1 MATRPAADGPLARR
15 EACGDVTSVEGERD
29 MSQAEYTIEELLANY
44 KGEPEYVRGPE
55 GDLAFRKS
63 LKTNV
68 LQLTDESLKSDTLT
82 PDEADDV
89 IAYYGWNIWD
99 VLGTRATEG
108 ENGLIPRQEY
118 EALSTV
124 EYMTKFPEL
133 WDLITEEVGGDGV
146 IEIGATARR
155 EIGTKVNALH
165 VWCAGASFVTGRG
178 ITMGLG
184 HFGPTDRAEAIAR
197 AFQFNRRLARGMWG
211 DEGGMFAS
219 QRNYRV
225 PLLEGTPWLERFR
238 DEAVFFDDPAQ
249 KALYTKFNATAQL
262 LVFLLH
268 FDNRLGLGDSGPY
281 PTEDGGFL
289 IVRDH
294 FLNDPAYHWFDVAD
308 ELPHC
313 ITQAMYFKPP
323 PEMKVIVNDLSTT
336 FTQPASYIPYMTGMA
351 VYARDKWDTPDLRHP
366 PRRRGGDEALH
377 GDLAEGDDEAVQAH
391 LRDVEARPHHLRRD
405 ELRRRLGAPV
415 PAPLGHLRQGDR
427 ARLARVGPD
436 DLGEL
441 LPARPRRPG
450 RAAAARGDHRR
461 QGRAV
466 AAGLGG
472 REIERAGVSPPR
484 ASSPARRRRARRSGP
499 ASRRPRP
506 TPRSTTRGCPPR
518 ARRSASC

>member
-1 MATRPAADGPLARR
+1 M
-15 EACGDVTSVEGERD
+15 
-29 MSQAEYTIEELLANY
+29 
-44 KGEPEYVRGPE
+44 
-55 GDLAFRKS
+55 
-63 LKTNV
+63 
-68 LQLTDESLKSDTLT
+68 KSDTLT

-89 IAYYGWNIWD
+89 LAYFGWNIWD

-108 ENGLIPRQEY
+108 ENSLIPRQEY
-118 EALSTV
+118 EALSTI
-124 EYMTKFPEL
+124 EYMKKYPEL

-146 IEIGATARR
+146 IDIGATARR

-184 HFGPTDRAEAIAR
+184 HFDKTDRADAIAR
-197 AFQFNRRLARGMWG
+197 ALQFNRRLARGMWG

-219 QRNYRV
+219 QRGYRV

-238 DEAVFFDDPAQ
+238 DEAVFFEDPQQQAM
-249 KALYTKFNATAQL
+249 YTKFNATAQL

-281 PTEDGGFL
+281 PTEDGGFM

-351 VYARDKWDTPDLRHP
+351 VYARDKWDTPVSDIRLVGEDDIKRYTEIAQKATM
-366 PRRRGGDEALH
+366 RLYKRISGMSKRDRITCGVTNYVVDWALPFIR
-377 GDLAEGDDEAVQAH
+377 LAGVQDKAIAQGWLEWEEMTSQGYYPLVRDGQAGPLLPEAVIAGKGAQSMQA
-391 LRDVEARPHHLRRD
+391 
-405 ELRRRLGAPV
+405 
-415 PAPLGHLRQGDR
+415 
-427 ARLARVGPD
+427 
-436 DLGEL
+436 
-441 LPARPRRPG
+441 
-450 RAAAARGDHRR
+450 
-461 QGRAV
+461 
-466 AAGLGG
+466 
-472 REIERAGVSPPR
+472 
-484 ASSPARRRRARRSGP
+484 
-499 ASRRPRP
+499 
-506 TPRSTTRGCPPR
+506 
-518 ARRSASC
+518 

>member
-1 MATRPAADGPLARR
+1 
-15 EACGDVTSVEGERD
+15 

-44 KGEPEYVRGPE
+44 KGVPEYIRGPE
-55 GDLAFRKS
+55 GDVAFRKS
-63 LKTNV
+63 LKTNA
-68 LQLTDESLKSDTLT
+68 LTLTDESLKSDTLT

-146 IEIGATARR
+146 IDIGATARR

-238 DEAVFFDDPAQ
+238 DEAVFFEGPEQQAM
-249 KALYTKFNATAQL
+249 YTKFNATAQL

-281 PTEDGGFL
+281 PTEDGGFM

-336 FTQPASYIPYMTGMA
+336 FTQPASYIPYMTGMG
-351 VYARDKWDTPDLRHP
+351 VYARDKWDTPVSDIRVVGEEDIKRYTQIAQKATMRLYKRISGMSKRDRITCGVTNYVVDWALPFLRLS
-366 PRRRGGDEALH
+366 GTYNKAIEQGWLEWDEMTSQSYYPLVRD
-377 GDLAEGDDEAVQAH
+377 GQA
-391 LRDVEARPHHLRRD
+391 
-405 ELRRRLGAPV
+405 
-415 PAPLGHLRQGDR
+415 
-427 ARLARVGPD
+427 GP
-436 DLGEL
+436 L
-441 LPARPRRPG
+441 LPEAII
-450 RAAAARGDHRR
+450 
-461 QGRAV
+461 
-466 AAGLGG
+466 AGKGAQSLQ
-472 REIERAGVSPPR
+472 A
-484 ASSPARRRRARRSGP
+484 
-499 ASRRPRP
+499 
-506 TPRSTTRGCPPR
+506 
-518 ARRSASC
+518 

>member
-1 MATRPAADGPLARR
+1 
-15 EACGDVTSVEGERD
+15 
-29 MSQAEYTIEELLANY
+29 MSQAEYTIEELLAHY
-44 KGEPEYVRGPE
+44 KGQPEYVRGPE
-55 GDLAFRKS
+55 GDVAFRKS

-133 WDLITEEVGGDGV
+133 WDLITEAVGADGV
-146 IEIGATARR
+146 IDIGATARR

-238 DEAVFFDDPAQ
+238 DEAVFFDDPVQ
-249 KALYTKFNATAQL
+249 KALYTTFNATAQL

-294 FLNDPAYHWFDVAD
+294 FLNDPAYHWFDVAE

-351 VYARDKWDTPDLRHP
+351 VYARDKWDTPVSDIRRVDEEEMKRYTAISQKAMMKLYKRISGMSKRDRITCGVTNYVVDWALPFLRLS
-366 PRRRGGDEALH
+366 GTYDKAIEQGWLEWDEMTSQSYYPLVRD
-377 GDLAEGDDEAVQAH
+377 GQA
-391 LRDVEARPHHLRRD
+391 
-405 ELRRRLGAPV
+405 
-415 PAPLGHLRQGDR
+415 
-427 ARLARVGPD
+427 GP
-436 DLGEL
+436 L
-441 LPARPRRPG
+441 LPEAII
-450 RAAAARGDHRR
+450 
-461 QGRAV
+461 
-466 AAGLGG
+466 AGKGAQSLQ
-472 REIERAGVSPPR
+472 A
-484 ASSPARRRRARRSGP
+484 
-499 ASRRPRP
+499 
-506 TPRSTTRGCPPR
+506 
-518 ARRSASC
+518 

>member
-1 MATRPAADGPLARR
+1 
-15 EACGDVTSVEGERD
+15 

-44 KGEPEYVRGPE
+44 KGVPEYIRGPE
-55 GDLAFRKS
+55 GDVAFRKS
-63 LKTNV
+63 LKTNA
-68 LQLTDESLKSDTLT
+68 LTLTDESLKSDTLT

-146 IEIGATARR
+146 IDIGATARR

-184 HFGPTDRAEAIAR
+184 HYGPTDRAEAIAR

-225 PLLEGTPWLERFR
+225 PLLEGTDWLERFR
-238 DEAVFFDDPAQ
+238 DEAVFFDDPEQQAM
-249 KALYTKFNATAQL
+249 YTKFNATAQL

-336 FTQPASYIPYMTGMA
+336 FTQPASYIPYMTGMG
-351 VYARDKWDTPDLRHP
+351 VYARDKWDTPVSDIRLVGEEDIKRYTEIAQKATMRLYKRISGMSKRDRITCGVTNYVVDWALPFLRLS
-366 PRRRGGDEALH
+366 GTYNKAIEQGWLEWDEMTSQSYYPLVRD
-377 GDLAEGDDEAVQAH
+377 GQA
-391 LRDVEARPHHLRRD
+391 
-405 ELRRRLGAPV
+405 
-415 PAPLGHLRQGDR
+415 
-427 ARLARVGPD
+427 GP
-436 DLGEL
+436 L
-441 LPARPRRPG
+441 LPEAII
-450 RAAAARGDHRR
+450 
-461 QGRAV
+461 
-466 AAGLGG
+466 AGKGAQSLQ
-472 REIERAGVSPPR
+472 A
-484 ASSPARRRRARRSGP
+484 
-499 ASRRPRP
+499 
-506 TPRSTTRGCPPR
+506 
-518 ARRSASC
+518 

>member
-1 MATRPAADGPLARR
+1 
-15 EACGDVTSVEGERD
+15 
-29 MSQAEYTIEELLANY
+29 MSQTEYTIEELLANY
-44 KGEPEYVRGPE
+44 MGQPEYIRGPE
-55 GDLAFRKS
+55 GDIAFRKS
-63 LKTNV
+63 LKTDV
-68 LQLTDESLKSDTLT
+68 LTLTDESLKSDTLS

-89 IAYYGWNIWD
+89 LAYYGWNIWD

-124 EYMTKFPEL
+124 EYMQKFPEL

-146 IEIGATARR
+146 IDIGATARR

-225 PLLEGTPWLERFR
+225 PLLEGTDWLDRFR
-238 DEAVFFDDPAQ
+238 EDAVFFDDPAQ
-249 KALYTKFNATAQL
+249 KAMYTTFNATAQL

-294 FLNDPAYHWFDVAD
+294 FLNDPAYHWFDVAE

-351 VYARDKWDTPDLRHP
+351 VYARDKWDTPVSDVRLVGEDDIKRYTGISQKAMMKLYKRISGMSKRDRITCGVTNYVVDWALPFLRLSGTYDKAIEQGWLEWDP
-366 PRRRGGDEALH
+366 MTSESYYPLVRDG
-377 GDLAEGDDEAVQAH
+377 QA
-391 LRDVEARPHHLRRD
+391 
-405 ELRRRLGAPV
+405 
-415 PAPLGHLRQGDR
+415 
-427 ARLARVGPD
+427 GP
-436 DLGEL
+436 L
-441 LPARPRRPG
+441 LPEAII
-450 RAAAARGDHRR
+450 
-461 QGRAV
+461 
-466 AAGLGG
+466 AGKGAQSLQ
-472 REIERAGVSPPR
+472 A
-484 ASSPARRRRARRSGP
+484 
-499 ASRRPRP
+499 
-506 TPRSTTRGCPPR
+506 
-518 ARRSASC
+518 

>member
-1 MATRPAADGPLARR
+1 
-15 EACGDVTSVEGERD
+15 

-44 KGEPEYVRGPE
+44 KGVPEYVRGPE

-63 LKTNV
+63 LKTNA
-68 LQLTDESLKSDTLT
+68 LTLTDESLKSDTLT

-146 IEIGATARR
+146 IDIGATARR

-225 PLLEGTPWLERFR
+225 PLLEGTDWLERFR
-238 DEAVFFDDPAQ
+238 DEAVFFDDPEQ
-249 KALYTKFNATAQL
+249 KKLYTTFNATAQL

-294 FLNDPAYHWFDVAD
+294 FLNDPAYHWFDVAE

-351 VYARDKWDTPDLRHP
+351 VYARDKWDTPISDIRRVDEEEMKRYTGISQKAMMKLYKRISGMSKRDRITCGVTNYVVDWALPFLRLSGTYDKAIE
-366 PRRRGGDEALH
+366 GGWLEWDEMTSQSYYPLVRD
-377 GDLAEGDDEAVQAH
+377 GQA
-391 LRDVEARPHHLRRD
+391 
-405 ELRRRLGAPV
+405 
-415 PAPLGHLRQGDR
+415 
-427 ARLARVGPD
+427 GP
-436 DLGEL
+436 L
-441 LPARPRRPG
+441 LPEAII
-450 RAAAARGDHRR
+450 
-461 QGRAV
+461 
-466 AAGLGG
+466 AGKG
-472 REIERAGVSPPR
+472 AQSMQ
-484 ASSPARRRRARRSGP
+484 A
-499 ASRRPRP
+499 
-506 TPRSTTRGCPPR
+506 
-518 ARRSASC
+518 

>member
-1 MATRPAADGPLARR
+1 
-15 EACGDVTSVEGERD
+15 
-29 MSQAEYTIEELLANY
+29 MSQTDFTIEELLANY
-44 KGEPEYVRGPE
+44 MGRPEYIRGPQ
-55 GDLAFRKS
+55 GDIAFRKS
-63 LKTNV
+63 LKTNA
-68 LQLTDESLKSDTLT
+68 LQLTDESMKSDTLS

-89 IAYYGWNIWD
+89 LAYFGWNIWD

-124 EYMTKFPEL
+124 EYMQKYPEL
-133 WDLITEEVGGDGV
+133 WDLITEAVGGDGV
-146 IEIGATARR
+146 IDIGATARR

-165 VWCAGASFVTGRG
+165 VWCAGATFVTGRG

-184 HFGPTDRAEAIAR
+184 HYGPTDRSEAIGR
-197 AFQFNRRLARGMWG
+197 ALQFNRRLARGMWG

-219 QRNYRV
+219 QRIYRV

-238 DEAVFFDDPAQ
+238 EEAVFFDDPAQ
-249 KALYTKFNATAQL
+249 KAMYSTFNATAQL

-294 FLNDPAYHWFDVAD
+294 FLNDPAYHWFDVAE

-351 VYARDKWDTPDLRHP
+351 VYARDKWDTPVSDVRLV
-366 PRRRGGDEALH
+366 GE
-377 GDLAEGDDEAVQAH
+377 DDIKRYTAISQKAMMK
-391 LRDVEARPHHLRRD
+391 LYKRISGMSRRD
-405 ELRRRLGAPV
+405 RITCGVTNYVVDWALPFLRLSGTYDKAIEQGWLEWDPMTSESYY
-415 PAPLGHLRQGDR
+415 PLVRDGQ
-427 ARLARVGPD
+427 AGP
-436 DLGEL
+436 L
-441 LPARPRRPG
+441 LPEAII
-450 RAAAARGDHRR
+450 
-461 QGRAV
+461 
-466 AAGLGG
+466 AGKG
-472 REIERAGVSPPR
+472 AQSMQ
-484 ASSPARRRRARRSGP
+484 A
-499 ASRRPRP
+499 
-506 TPRSTTRGCPPR
+506 
-518 ARRSASC
+518 

>member
-1 MATRPAADGPLARR
+1 
-15 EACGDVTSVEGERD
+15 
-29 MSQAEYTIEELLANY
+29 MSQTEYTIEELLANY
-44 KGEPEYVRGPE
+44 MGRPEYVRGPE
-55 GDLAFRKS
+55 GDIAFRKS
-63 LKTNV
+63 LKTDA
-68 LQLTDESLKSDTLT
+68 LQLTDESMKSDTLT
-82 PDEADDV
+82 PEEADDV
-89 IAYYGWNIWD
+89 LSYFGWNIWD

-124 EYMTKFPEL
+124 EFMQKFPEL
-133 WDLITEEVGGDGV
+133 WDLVTEEVGGDGV
-146 IEIGATARR
+146 IDIGATARR

-184 HFGPTDRAEAIAR
+184 HYDKTGRAESIAR
-197 AFQFNRRLARGMWG
+197 ALQFNRRLARGMWG

-225 PLLEGTPWLERFR
+225 PLLEGTDWLERFR
-238 DEAVFFDDPAQ
+238 DEAVFFEDPAQ
-249 KALYTKFNATAQL
+249 HAMYTKFNATAQL

-281 PTEDGGFL
+281 PTENGGFL

-351 VYARDKWDTPDLRHP
+351 VYARDKWDTPASDVRLVS
-366 PRRRGGDEALH
+366 E
-377 GDLAEGDDEAVQAH
+377 DDIKRYTGIAQKAMMR
-391 LRDVEARPHHLRRD
+391 LYKRISGMSRRD
-405 ELRRRLGAPV
+405 RITCGVTNYVVDWALPFLRLSGTYDKAI
-415 PAPLGHLRQGDR
+415 AQGWLEWDEMTSQSYYPLVRDGQ
-427 ARLARVGPD
+427 AGP
-436 DLGEL
+436 L
-441 LPARPRRPG
+441 LPEAII
-450 RAAAARGDHRR
+450 
-461 QGRAV
+461 
-466 AAGLGG
+466 AGKGAQSMQ
-472 REIERAGVSPPR
+472 AG
-484 ASSPARRRRARRSGP
+484 
-499 ASRRPRP
+499 
-506 TPRSTTRGCPPR
+506 
-518 ARRSASC
+518 

>member
-1 MATRPAADGPLARR
+1 
-15 EACGDVTSVEGERD
+15 
-29 MSQAEYTIEELLANY
+29 MSQTEYTIEQLLANY
-44 KGEPEYVRGPE
+44 KGQPEYIRGPE
-55 GDLAFRKS
+55 GDIAFRKS
-63 LKTNV
+63 LKTDA
-68 LQLTDESLKSDTLT
+68 LTLTDESLKSDTIS

-124 EYMTKFPEL
+124 EYMQKFPEL
-133 WDLITEEVGGDGV
+133 WDLITDEVGGDGV
-146 IEIGATARR
+146 IDIGATARR

-249 KALYTKFNATAQL
+249 KALYTTFNATAQL

-294 FLNDPAYHWFDVAD
+294 FLNDPAYHWFDVAE

-351 VYARDKWDTPDLRHP
+351 VYARDKWDTPVSDIRRVDEEEMKRYTGISQKAMMKLYKRISGMSKRDRITCGVTNYVVDWALPFLRLSGTYDKAIE
-366 PRRRGGDEALH
+366 RGWLEWDPMTSESYYPLVRDG
-377 GDLAEGDDEAVQAH
+377 QA
-391 LRDVEARPHHLRRD
+391 
-405 ELRRRLGAPV
+405 
-415 PAPLGHLRQGDR
+415 
-427 ARLARVGPD
+427 GP
-436 DLGEL
+436 L
-441 LPARPRRPG
+441 LPEAII
-450 RAAAARGDHRR
+450 
-461 QGRAV
+461 
-466 AAGLGG
+466 AGKGAQSLQ
-472 REIERAGVSPPR
+472 A
-484 ASSPARRRRARRSGP
+484 
-499 ASRRPRP
+499 
-506 TPRSTTRGCPPR
+506 
-518 ARRSASC
+518 

>member
-1 MATRPAADGPLARR
+1 
-15 EACGDVTSVEGERD
+15 

-44 KGEPEYVRGPE
+44 KGVPEYVRGPE

-63 LKTNV
+63 LRTNA

-124 EYMTKFPEL
+124 EYMQKFPEL

-146 IEIGATARR
+146 IDIGATARR

-184 HFGPTDRAEAIAR
+184 HYGPTDRAESIAR

-225 PLLEGTPWLERFR
+225 PLLEGTDWLDRFR
-238 DEAVFFDDPAQ
+238 EDAVFFDDPAQ
-249 KALYTKFNATAQL
+249 KQMYTTFNATAQL

-351 VYARDKWDTPDLRHP
+351 VYARDKWDTPVSDVKLVSEDDIKRYTGISQKATMRLYKRISGMSKRDRITCGVTNYVVDWALPFLRLSGTYDKAIEQGWLEWDP
-366 PRRRGGDEALH
+366 MTSESYYPLVRDG
-377 GDLAEGDDEAVQAH
+377 QA
-391 LRDVEARPHHLRRD
+391 
-405 ELRRRLGAPV
+405 
-415 PAPLGHLRQGDR
+415 
-427 ARLARVGPD
+427 GP
-436 DLGEL
+436 L
-441 LPARPRRPG
+441 LPEAII
-450 RAAAARGDHRR
+450 
-461 QGRAV
+461 
-466 AAGLGG
+466 AGKGAQSLQ
-472 REIERAGVSPPR
+472 A
-484 ASSPARRRRARRSGP
+484 
-499 ASRRPRP
+499 
-506 TPRSTTRGCPPR
+506 
-518 ARRSASC
+518 

>member
-1 MATRPAADGPLARR
+1 
-15 EACGDVTSVEGERD
+15 

-44 KGEPEYVRGPE
+44 KGVPEYVRGPE

-63 LKTNV
+63 LKTNA
-68 LQLTDESLKSDTLT
+68 LTLTDESLKSDTLT

-146 IEIGATARR
+146 IDIGATARR

-225 PLLEGTPWLERFR
+225 PLLEGTDWLERFR
-238 DEAVFFDDPAQ
+238 DEAVFFDDPEQ
-249 KALYTKFNATAQL
+249 KKLYTTFNATAQL

-294 FLNDPAYHWFDVAD
+294 FLNDPAYHWFDVAE

-336 FTQPASYIPYMTGMA
+336 FTQPASYIPYLTGMA
-351 VYARDKWDTPDLRHP
+351 VYARDKWDTPISDIRLVDEEEMKRYTEIAQKATMKLYRRISTM
-366 PRRRGGDEALH
+366 PRRDKIGAGVQNYVVDWALPFLRLS
-377 GDLAEGDDEAVQAH
+377 GTYDKAVAEGWLEWDRMTYESYYPLVVEGQA
-391 LRDVEARPHHLRRD
+391 
-405 ELRRRLGAPV
+405 
-415 PAPLGHLRQGDR
+415 
-427 ARLARVGPD
+427 GP
-436 DLGEL
+436 L
-441 LPARPRRPG
+441 LPEAII
-450 RAAAARGDHRR
+450 
-461 QGRAV
+461 
-466 AAGLGG
+466 AGKG
-472 REIERAGVSPPR
+472 AQSMQ
-484 ASSPARRRRARRSGP
+484 A
-499 ASRRPRP
+499 
-506 TPRSTTRGCPPR
+506 
-518 ARRSASC
+518 

>member
-1 MATRPAADGPLARR
+1 
-15 EACGDVTSVEGERD
+15 

-44 KGEPEYVRGPE
+44 KGVPEYVRGPE

-63 LKTNV
+63 LKTNA

-133 WDLITEEVGGDGV
+133 WDLITEAVGADGV
-146 IEIGATARR
+146 IDIGATARR

-249 KALYTKFNATAQL
+249 KALYTTFNATAQL

-294 FLNDPAYHWFDVAD
+294 FLNDPAYHWFDVAE

-351 VYARDKWDTPDLRHP
+351 VYARDKWDTPVGDIRRVDEEEMKRYTGISQKAMMKLYKRISGMSKRDRITCGVTNYVVDWALPFLRLS
-366 PRRRGGDEALH
+366 GTYDKAIEQGWLEWDEMTSQSYYPLVRD
-377 GDLAEGDDEAVQAH
+377 GQA
-391 LRDVEARPHHLRRD
+391 
-405 ELRRRLGAPV
+405 
-415 PAPLGHLRQGDR
+415 
-427 ARLARVGPD
+427 GP
-436 DLGEL
+436 L
-441 LPARPRRPG
+441 LPEAII
-450 RAAAARGDHRR
+450 
-461 QGRAV
+461 
-466 AAGLGG
+466 AGKGAQSLQ
-472 REIERAGVSPPR
+472 A
-484 ASSPARRRRARRSGP
+484 
-499 ASRRPRP
+499 
-506 TPRSTTRGCPPR
+506 
-518 ARRSASC
+518 

>member
-1 MATRPAADGPLARR
+1 
-15 EACGDVTSVEGERD
+15 
-29 MSQAEYTIEELLANY
+29 MSQTEYTIEQLLANY
-44 KGEPEYVRGPE
+44 KGQPEYIRGPE
-55 GDLAFRKS
+55 GDIAFRKS
-63 LKTNV
+63 LKTDA
-68 LQLTDESLKSDTLT
+68 LTLTDESLKSDTIS

-124 EYMTKFPEL
+124 EYMQKFPEL
-133 WDLITEEVGGDGV
+133 WDLITDEVGGDGV
-146 IEIGATARR
+146 IDIGATARR

-184 HFGPTDRAEAIAR
+184 HYGPTDRAESIAR

-238 DEAVFFDDPAQ
+238 EDAVFFDDPAQ
-249 KALYTKFNATAQL
+249 KQMYTTFNATAQL

-294 FLNDPAYHWFDVAD
+294 FLNDPAYHWFDVAE

-351 VYARDKWDTPDLRHP
+351 VYARDKWDTPASDVRLV
-366 PRRRGGDEALH
+366 GE
-377 GDLAEGDDEAVQAH
+377 DDIKRYTGISQKAMMK
-391 LRDVEARPHHLRRD
+391 LYKRISGMSRRD
-405 ELRRRLGAPV
+405 RITCGVTNYVVDWALPFLRLSGTYDKAIERGWLEWDPMTSESYY
-415 PAPLGHLRQGDR
+415 PLVRDGQ
-427 ARLARVGPD
+427 AGP
-436 DLGEL
+436 L
-441 LPARPRRPG
+441 LPEAII
-450 RAAAARGDHRR
+450 
-461 QGRAV
+461 
-466 AAGLGG
+466 AGKGAQSLQ
-472 REIERAGVSPPR
+472 A
-484 ASSPARRRRARRSGP
+484 
-499 ASRRPRP
+499 
-506 TPRSTTRGCPPR
+506 
-518 ARRSASC
+518 

>member
-1 MATRPAADGPLARR
+1 
-15 EACGDVTSVEGERD
+15 
-29 MSQAEYTIEELLANY
+29 MSQTEYTIEQLLANY
-44 KGEPEYVRGPE
+44 KGQPEYIRGPE
-55 GDLAFRKS
+55 GDIAFRKS
-63 LKTNV
+63 LKTDA
-68 LQLTDESLKSDTLT
+68 LTLTDESLKSDTIS

-124 EYMTKFPEL
+124 EYMQKFPEL

-146 IEIGATARR
+146 IDIGATARR

-184 HFGPTDRAEAIAR
+184 HYGPTDRAESIAR

-238 DEAVFFDDPAQ
+238 EDAVFFDDPAQ
-249 KALYTKFNATAQL
+249 KQMYTTFNATAQL

-294 FLNDPAYHWFDVAD
+294 FLNDPAYHWFDVAE

-351 VYARDKWDTPDLRHP
+351 VYARDKWDTPVSDVRLVSEEDIKRYTGISQKAMMKLYKRISGMSKRDRITCGVTNYVVDWALPFLRLSGTYDKAIEQGWLEWDP
-366 PRRRGGDEALH
+366 MTSESYYPLVRDG
-377 GDLAEGDDEAVQAH
+377 QA
-391 LRDVEARPHHLRRD
+391 
-405 ELRRRLGAPV
+405 
-415 PAPLGHLRQGDR
+415 
-427 ARLARVGPD
+427 GP
-436 DLGEL
+436 L
-441 LPARPRRPG
+441 LPEAII
-450 RAAAARGDHRR
+450 
-461 QGRAV
+461 
-466 AAGLGG
+466 AGKGAQSLQ
-472 REIERAGVSPPR
+472 A
-484 ASSPARRRRARRSGP
+484 
-499 ASRRPRP
+499 
-506 TPRSTTRGCPPR
+506 
-518 ARRSASC
+518 

>member
-1 MATRPAADGPLARR
+1 
-15 EACGDVTSVEGERD
+15 
-29 MSQAEYTIEELLANY
+29 MSQTEYTIEQLLANY
-44 KGEPEYVRGPE
+44 KGVPEYIRGPE
-55 GDLAFRKS
+55 GDIAFRKS
-63 LKTNV
+63 LKTDA
-68 LQLTDESLKSDTLT
+68 LTLTDASLKSDTLT
-82 PDEADDV
+82 ADEADDV

-124 EYMTKFPEL
+124 EYMQKFPEL

-146 IEIGATARR
+146 IDIGATARR

-184 HFGPTDRAEAIAR
+184 HYGPTDRAESIAR

-225 PLLEGTPWLERFR
+225 PLLEGTDWLDRFR
-238 DEAVFFDDPAQ
+238 EDAVFFDDPAQ
-249 KALYTKFNATAQL
+249 KQMYTTFNATAQL

-294 FLNDPAYHWFDVAD
+294 FLNDPAYHWFDVAE

-351 VYARDKWDTPDLRHP
+351 VYARDKWDTPVSDVKLVGEDDIKRYTGISQKAMMKLYKRISGMSKRDRITCGVTNYVVDWALPFLRLSGTYDKAIEQGWLEWDP
-366 PRRRGGDEALH
+366 MTSESYYPLVRDG
-377 GDLAEGDDEAVQAH
+377 QA
-391 LRDVEARPHHLRRD
+391 
-405 ELRRRLGAPV
+405 
-415 PAPLGHLRQGDR
+415 
-427 ARLARVGPD
+427 GP
-436 DLGEL
+436 L
-441 LPARPRRPG
+441 LPEAII
-450 RAAAARGDHRR
+450 
-461 QGRAV
+461 
-466 AAGLGG
+466 AGKGAQSLQ
-472 REIERAGVSPPR
+472 A
-484 ASSPARRRRARRSGP
+484 
-499 ASRRPRP
+499 
-506 TPRSTTRGCPPR
+506 
-518 ARRSASC
+518 

>member
-1 MATRPAADGPLARR
+1 
-15 EACGDVTSVEGERD
+15 

-55 GDLAFRKS
+55 GDVAFRKS
-63 LKTNV
+63 LKTNA

-225 PLLEGTPWLERFR
+225 PLLEGTEWLERFR
-238 DEAVFFDDPAQ
+238 DEAVFFDDPEQ
-249 KALYTKFNATAQL
+249 TALYTKFNATAQL

-323 PEMKVIVNDLSTT
+323 PEMKVIVNDLSTDVH
-336 FTQPASYIPYMTGMA
+336 PAGELHPLHDGHGGLR
-351 VYARDKWDTPDLRHP
+351 ARQVGHADLRHP
-366 PRRRGGDEALH
+366 LGGRGGDQALH
-377 GDLAEGDDEAVQAH
+377 RDRAEGDDAAVQAH
-391 LRDVEARPHHLRRD
+391 LRDVEARPDHLRRD

-415 PAPLGHLRQGDR
+415 PPPLRHVRQGDR
-427 ARLARVGPD
+427 AGLARVGRD
-436 DLGEL
+436 DLAEL

-450 RAAAARGDHRR
+450 RAAAAGGDHRR

-466 AAGLGG
+466 ACRPSGKRDRARGG
-472 REIERAGVSPPR
+472 QSSARFISCTPA
-484 ASSPARRRRARRSGP
+484 ACSSPWTSI
-499 ASRRPRP
+499 AS
-506 TPRSTTRGCPPR
+506 
-518 ARRSASC
+518 AHADASK

>member
-1 MATRPAADGPLARR
+1 
-15 EACGDVTSVEGERD
+15 
-29 MSQAEYTIEELLANY
+29 MSQTEYTIEQLLANY
-44 KGEPEYVRGPE
+44 KGQPEYIRGPE
-55 GDLAFRKS
+55 GDVAFRKS
-63 LKTNV
+63 LKTNA
-68 LQLTDESLKSDTLT
+68 LTLTDESLKSDTLS

-124 EYMTKFPEL
+124 EYMQKFPEL
-133 WDLITEEVGGDGV
+133 WDLITGEVGGDGV
-146 IEIGATARR
+146 IDIGATARR

-184 HFGPTDRAEAIAR
+184 HYGPTDRAESIAR

-238 DEAVFFDDPAQ
+238 EDAVFFDDPAQ
-249 KALYTKFNATAQL
+249 KTMYTTFNATAQL

-294 FLNDPAYHWFDVAD
+294 FLNDPAYHWFDVAE

-351 VYARDKWDTPDLRHP
+351 VYARDKWDTPVSDVRLVSEDDIKRYTGISQKAMMKLYKRISGMSKRDRITCGVTNYVVDWALPFLRLSGTYDKAIEQGWLEWDP
-366 PRRRGGDEALH
+366 MTSESYYPLVRDG
-377 GDLAEGDDEAVQAH
+377 QA
-391 LRDVEARPHHLRRD
+391 
-405 ELRRRLGAPV
+405 
-415 PAPLGHLRQGDR
+415 
-427 ARLARVGPD
+427 GP
-436 DLGEL
+436 L
-441 LPARPRRPG
+441 LPEAII
-450 RAAAARGDHRR
+450 
-461 QGRAV
+461 
-466 AAGLGG
+466 AGKGAQSLQ
-472 REIERAGVSPPR
+472 A
-484 ASSPARRRRARRSGP
+484 
-499 ASRRPRP
+499 
-506 TPRSTTRGCPPR
+506 
-518 ARRSASC
+518 

>member
-1 MATRPAADGPLARR
+1 
-15 EACGDVTSVEGERD
+15 
-29 MSQAEYTIEELLANY
+29 MSQTEFTIEELLAHY
-44 KGEPEYVRGPE
+44 KGQPEYIRGPE
-55 GDLAFRKS
+55 GDIAFRKS
-63 LKTNV
+63 LKTDA
-68 LQLTDESLKSDTLT
+68 LTLTDESLKSDTIS

-124 EYMTKFPEL
+124 EYMQKFPEL

-146 IEIGATARR
+146 IDIGATARR

-184 HFGPTDRAEAIAR
+184 HYGPTDRAESIAR

-238 DEAVFFDDPAQ
+238 EDAVLFDDPAQ
-249 KALYTKFNATAQL
+249 KQMYTTFNATAQL

-294 FLNDPAYHWFDVAD
+294 FLNDPAYHWFDVAE

-351 VYARDKWDTPDLRHP
+351 VYARDKWDTPASDVRLVS
-366 PRRRGGDEALH
+366 E
-377 GDLAEGDDEAVQAH
+377 DDIKRYTGISQKAMMK
-391 LRDVEARPHHLRRD
+391 LYKRISGMSRRD
-405 ELRRRLGAPV
+405 RITCGVTNYVVDWALPFLRLSGTYDKAIAQGWLEWDPMTSESYY
-415 PAPLGHLRQGDR
+415 PLVRDGQ
-427 ARLARVGPD
+427 AGP
-436 DLGEL
+436 L
-441 LPARPRRPG
+441 LPEAII
-450 RAAAARGDHRR
+450 
-461 QGRAV
+461 
-466 AAGLGG
+466 AGKG
-472 REIERAGVSPPR
+472 AQSMQD
-484 ASSPARRRRARRSGP
+484 
-499 ASRRPRP
+499 
-506 TPRSTTRGCPPR
+506 
-518 ARRSASC
+518 

>member
-1 MATRPAADGPLARR
+1 
-15 EACGDVTSVEGERD
+15 
-29 MSQAEYTIEELLANY
+29 MSQTEYTIEELLANY
-44 KGEPEYVRGPE
+44 KGQPEYIRGPE
-55 GDLAFRKS
+55 GDIAFRKS
-63 LKTNV
+63 LKTDA
-68 LQLTDESLKSDTLT
+68 LTLTDESLKSDTLT

-146 IEIGATARR
+146 IDIGATARR

-225 PLLEGTPWLERFR
+225 PLLEGTDWLERFR
-238 DEAVFFDDPAQ
+238 DEAVFFEGPEQQAM
-249 KALYTKFNATAQL
+249 YTKFNATAQL

-281 PTEDGGFL
+281 PTEDGGFM

-336 FTQPASYIPYMTGMA
+336 FTQPASYIPYMTGMG
-351 VYARDKWDTPDLRHP
+351 VYARDKWDTPVSDIRLVGEEDIKRYTQIAQKATMRLYKRISGMSKRDRITCGVTNYVVDWALPFLRLS
-366 PRRRGGDEALH
+366 GTYNKAIEQGWLEWDEMTSQSYYPLVRD
-377 GDLAEGDDEAVQAH
+377 GQA
-391 LRDVEARPHHLRRD
+391 
-405 ELRRRLGAPV
+405 
-415 PAPLGHLRQGDR
+415 
-427 ARLARVGPD
+427 GP
-436 DLGEL
+436 L
-441 LPARPRRPG
+441 LPEAII
-450 RAAAARGDHRR
+450 
-461 QGRAV
+461 
-466 AAGLGG
+466 AGKGAQSLQ
-472 REIERAGVSPPR
+472 A
-484 ASSPARRRRARRSGP
+484 
-499 ASRRPRP
+499 
-506 TPRSTTRGCPPR
+506 
-518 ARRSASC
+518 

>member
-1 MATRPAADGPLARR
+1 
-15 EACGDVTSVEGERD
+15 
-29 MSQAEYTIEELLANY
+29 MSQAEFTIEQLLANY
-44 KGEPEYVRGPE
+44 KGRPEYVRGPE
-55 GDLAFRKS
+55 GDVAFRSS
-63 LKTNV
+63 LKTNA
-68 LQLTDESLKSDTLT
+68 LTLTDESMKSDTISA
-82 PDEADDV
+82 DEADDV

-146 IEIGATARR
+146 IDIGATARR

-184 HFGPTDRAEAIAR
+184 HFGPTDRAEEIAR

-249 KALYTKFNATAQL
+249 KAMYTTFNATAQL

-294 FLNDPAYHWFDVAD
+294 FLNDPAYHWFDVAE

-323 PEMKVIVNDLSTT
+323 PDMKVIVNDLSTT

-351 VYARDKWDTPDLRHP
+351 VYARDKWDTPVSDIRRVDEEEMKRYTGISQKAMMKLYKRISGMSKRDRITCGVTNYVVDWALPFLRLSGTYDKAIE
-366 PRRRGGDEALH
+366 RGWLEWDEMTSQSYYPLVRD
-377 GDLAEGDDEAVQAH
+377 GQA
-391 LRDVEARPHHLRRD
+391 
-405 ELRRRLGAPV
+405 
-415 PAPLGHLRQGDR
+415 
-427 ARLARVGPD
+427 GP
-436 DLGEL
+436 L
-441 LPARPRRPG
+441 LPEAII
-450 RAAAARGDHRR
+450 
-461 QGRAV
+461 
-466 AAGLGG
+466 AGKGAQSLQ
-472 REIERAGVSPPR
+472 
-484 ASSPARRRRARRSGP
+484 PA
-499 ASRRPRP
+499 
-506 TPRSTTRGCPPR
+506 
-518 ARRSASC
+518 